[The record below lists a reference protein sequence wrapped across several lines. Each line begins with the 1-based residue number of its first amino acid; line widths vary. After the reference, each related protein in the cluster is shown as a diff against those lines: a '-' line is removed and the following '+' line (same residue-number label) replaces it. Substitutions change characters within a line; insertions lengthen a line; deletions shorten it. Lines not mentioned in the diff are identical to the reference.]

1 MVSTWSTGTIP
12 RCGFR
17 GPKLISPAEFIR
29 GVPSSLKAVR
39 RIYAHWQLSWSSK
52 LRSFTIDTYGFLA
65 ISLKYLDVFPLT
77 NLGRTWRCLSS
88 TAGYPASTVA
98 FASSPGEEKTS
109 PYMSEQLFSHLEVM
123 CSTSQTGGKQ
133 VKIAEIKGDNSTK
146 IGEIWRKEAP
156 AEFPCYQT
164 QSQWPFS
171 RSVTGGCHC
180 LKRLALATRAGA
192 HQWAYNIYNVGDLR
206 WLENLG

>member
-1 MVSTWSTGTIP
+1 MWFQGT
-12 RCGFR
+12 
-17 GPKLISPAEFIR
+17 KLISPAEFIR

-65 ISLKYLDVFPLT
+65 ISLKYLDVFPST

>member
-65 ISLKYLDVFPLT
+65 ISLKYLDVFPST

-133 VKIAEIKGDNSTK
+133 VKIAEIKETTPPKSVRY
-146 IGEIWRKEAP
+146 GERKR
-156 AEFPCYQT
+156 QL
-164 QSQWPFS
+164 SS
-171 RSVTGGCHC
+171 H
-180 LKRLALATRAGA
+180 ATR
-192 HQWAYNIYNVGDLR
+192 LR
-206 WLENLG
+206 VSGHSAEVSQEVATA

>member
-1 MVSTWSTGTIP
+1 MVNLRQPTKKLIFCWICRKKLKGLNYPSVYWTAQPKFTLELWVSTWSTGTIP

-29 GVPSSLKAVR
+29 GVSSSLKAVR
-39 RIYAHWQLSWSSK
+39 RIYTHWVESSWSSK

-65 ISLKYLDVFPLT
+65 ISLKYLDVFPST

-133 VKIAEIKGDNSTK
+133 V
-146 IGEIWRKEAP
+146 
-156 AEFPCYQT
+156 
-164 QSQWPFS
+164 QSS
-171 RSVTGGCHC
+171 R
-180 LKRLALATRAGA
+180 
-192 HQWAYNIYNVGDLR
+192 N
-206 WLENLG
+206 